1 MQSDWAIPK
10 LCKAEINCQYKIR
23 GGPFLTRRLRFMI
36 IILIAGAASWIS
48 ALLMPFAPPLSFAG
62 IAACLIVILS
72 TILDEQNFFMSQP
85 NAEQPQA
92 LEKRNGVNLEPV
104 DTANDDSITFPPQPA
119 LPTANQESSAS
130 PARSS

>member
-1 MQSDWAIPK
+1 
-10 LCKAEINCQYKIR
+10 
-23 GGPFLTRRLRFMI
+23 MI
-36 IILIAGAASWIS
+36 TILIAGAASWIS

-62 IAACLIVILS
+62 IATCLIVILS
-72 TILDEQNFFMSQP
+72 TILEEQNFFTSQP

-104 DTANDDSITFPPQPA
+104 DTANDDSITFPPEPA
-119 LPTANQESSAS
+119 LSTANQESSAS